1 MMFMTK
7 FYFLVRT
14 RINPK
19 LICVWI
25 YLLKSPKL
33 IESSMTDP
41 LNYFCI
47 VLYALLEYVEIEL
60 VVETL
65 YDVDLSG
72 SE

>member
-1 MMFMTK
+1 
-7 FYFLVRT
+7 
-14 RINPK
+14 
-19 LICVWI
+19 
-25 YLLKSPKL
+25 
-33 IESSMTDP
+33 MTDP